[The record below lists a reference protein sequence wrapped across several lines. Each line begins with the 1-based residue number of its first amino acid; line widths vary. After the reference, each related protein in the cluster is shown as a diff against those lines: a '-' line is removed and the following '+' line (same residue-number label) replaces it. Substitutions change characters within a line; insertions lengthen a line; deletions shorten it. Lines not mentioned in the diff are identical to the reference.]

1 MTDHDLNSA
10 SDSELVAAVRQG
22 DRLAFGV
29 VYHRHHQLAWRIACN
44 SAESFAEAEDAVID
58 GFTGVFA
65 TCATEGDV
73 PFHLCLATCV
83 RQAALAGHPS
93 PGRGPGRIVLARPG
107 RVSALSP
114 ENEVDLRDGNS
125 GADGE
130 SVLLSPLELAL
141 DAFHCLPETWRIVLW
156 LTEVE
161 TMTLGEASFVVGIKP
176 SAVARLRRRA
186 GRVVRDAALA
196 RHLQAPLAPDC
207 RYTLAGFRRC
217 VDGPANK
224 LETARIDSHL
234 EDCAPCFVAWEQTR
248 EAQGFL
254 LAALVPVPDDLGPQ
268 AQRHWLDSNKREE
281 VRGLGHPAAEPARRR
296 RLSRAVPIA
305 LAGSLAGL
313 ALFGLIHATQPHP
326 AGRTPLAGPARTDP
340 AERFGAPD
348 VASPPP
354 AVRIIALAGAGLG
367 GGRPADSL
375 VLISHVGGNPAGDP
389 AAPSTPPT
397 PSDPA
402 PPPAAGPPPASS
414 APPASEPPA
423 ASQDPVPTGGLEGVG
438 DMGRPVVAGAAARA
452 DHLAKAVESP
462 AV

>member
-1 MTDHDLNSA
+1 VTDHDLNSA
-10 SDSELVAAVRQG
+10 SDGELVAAVRRG

-29 VYHRHHQLAWRIACN
+29 LYHRHHQPAWRIACN
-44 SAESFAEAEDAVID
+44 SAESFAEAEGAVID
-58 GFTGVFA
+58 GFTRVFA
-65 TCATEGDV
+65 TCAPGGDV
-73 PFHLCLATCV
+73 PFHLCLAACV
-83 RQAALAGHPS
+83 RQAALAVHPS
-93 PGRGPGRIVLARPG
+93 PGRRPGRIVLARLG

-156 LTEVE
+156 LTEFE
-161 TMTLGEASFVVGIKP
+161 AMTLREASFVVGIKP
-176 SAVARLRRRA
+176 SAVARLHRRA
-186 GRVVRDAALA
+186 GRAVHDAALA

-207 RYTLAGFRRC
+207 RYTLARFRRC
-217 VDGPANK
+217 VDGQASK
-224 LETARIDSHL
+224 LDTARIGSHL
-234 EDCAPCFVAWEQTR
+234 EDCARCFVAWEQTR
-248 EAQGFL
+248 EAQRFL
-254 LAALVPVPDDLGPQ
+254 LAALVPVPEDLGPQ
-268 AQRHWLDSNKREE
+268 AQRHWLDSNKRET

-296 RLSRAVPIA
+296 GLSQAVPIA

-313 ALFGLIHATQPHP
+313 ALFGLMHAMQPHP
-326 AGRTPLAGPARTDP
+326 AGRTPLAGPARTGP

-354 AVRIIALAGAGLG
+354 AVNALAGAGVG
-367 GGRPADSL
+367 GGRPADPL
-375 VLISHVGGNPAGDP
+375 VLINYVGGNPTGDP
-389 AAPSTPPT
+389 SAPPA

-414 APPASEPPA
+414 APPASEPSA
-423 ASQDPVPTGGLEGVG
+423 AGQDPVPAGGLEGVG
-438 DMGRPVVAGAAARA
+438 DMGGRVVAGAAAGA